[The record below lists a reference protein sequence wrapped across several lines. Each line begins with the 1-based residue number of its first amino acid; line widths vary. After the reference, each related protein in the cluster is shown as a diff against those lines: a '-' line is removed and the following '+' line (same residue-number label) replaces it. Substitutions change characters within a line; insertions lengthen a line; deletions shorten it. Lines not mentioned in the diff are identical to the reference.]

1 MTSHGTFRVAFEI
14 LGGLSRY
21 MEHEFLVIH
30 NLRGG
35 MILGLDFISRH
46 GIIIDG
52 RAKSITFLNSRIS
65 KPVVAKV
72 EIGPIID
79 EKPQQLFQLS
89 HLPKDVEKQLLE
101 LFGKHRDVFASSML
115 YLGCTNILEYKIT
128 IRGPPVCAYPYPIAV
143 TQRPILLNFIE
154 EMLANGI
161 IRPSTSP
168 YSAPVV
174 LVKKKT
180 GDLRFCV
187 DYRKL
192 NAATVKNKYPIP
204 RMNNIFDNFFGAK
217 YFTTLDLFSGY
228 WQIKMREEDKEK
240 TAFTCEAGH
249 FEFERLPFGLCNA
262 PAAFQYLMNE
272 VLKTAISEKFAL
284 VYLDDIIIYSDSY
297 SKQQVHLDRVF
308 NF

>member
-1 MTSHGTFRVAFEI
+1 
-14 LGGLSRY
+14 
-21 MEHEFLVIH
+21 
-30 NLRGG
+30 
-35 MILGLDFISRH
+35 
-46 GIIIDG
+46 
-52 RAKSITFLNSRIS
+52 
-65 KPVVAKV
+65 
-72 EIGPIID
+72 
-79 EKPQQLFQLS
+79 
-89 HLPKDVEKQLLE
+89 
-101 LFGKHRDVFASSML
+101 
-115 YLGCTNILEYKIT
+115 
-128 IRGPPVCAYPYPIAV
+128 
-143 TQRPILLNFIE
+143 
-154 EMLANGI
+154 MLANGI

-180 GDLRFCV
+180 GDLRLCV

-228 WQIKMREEDKEK
+228 WQIKMREKDKEK

-308 NF
+308 KLLSEAGLKVKPSKCEFLKQEIIYLGHIVTSRGISPNPKKIQDVIEYPRPENVNQLRTFLGLANYYRRFVRNFAQLAHPLTNLTKKNVDWTWA